1 MTLTIAALVLA
12 QAAPFTPPADVDFRK
27 AAIVSEGTR
36 MAADV
41 FTPKSA
47 SGAGNAT
54 SGTSKL
60 PCILMAHGWGGTKA
74 NFRADAIVFA
84 RAGYFVAGFDYRG
97 WGESESRLVA
107 AKPAV
112 ASKRGEPFTAE
123 VREVREV
130 VDPLDMAADWLNAI
144 HWAAGEPQC
153 DMSKLGL
160 WGSSFSGGLVV
171 WAAARDARVKA
182 IHSQVGA
189 LDGRTMAAA
198 DSDRKL
204 AYEEATRRARGEL
217 EYPAPGAVVIGK
229 LRGAPIRARFLDYAP
244 VDDVVKAPHCAMQF
258 VIAEKEELFDNNDHA
273 VKAHARAL
281 GPKRLVNIPKIAHY
295 GIYFEARAQAQ
306 QLAIE
311 WFDQHLKGGKQ

>member
-1 MTLTIAALVLA
+1 MIPTLVAILLA
-12 QAAPFTPPADVDFRK
+12 QAAPFSPPADLEYRK
-27 AAIVSEGTR
+27 ATIASEGTR

-41 FTPKSA
+41 FAPKGDA
-47 SGAGNAT
+47 R
-54 SGTSKL
+54 L

-74 NFRADAIVFA
+74 NFRPDAVVFA

-97 WGESESRLVA
+97 WGESESRVILTR
-107 AKPAV
+107 PAT
-112 ASKRGEPFTAE
+112 APKRGESFTAE

-130 VDPLDMAADWLNAI
+130 VDPLDMAADWLNAV
-144 HWAAGEPQC
+144 HWAAGEPRC
-153 DMSKLGL
+153 DISKLGL

-198 DSDRKL
+198 EADRQL

-229 LRGAPIRARFLDYAP
+229 LRGAPIRARFLDFAP
-244 VDDVVKAPHCAMQF
+244 VEDVVKAPRCAMQF
-258 VIAEKEELFDNNDHA
+258 VIAEREELFDNNDHA
-273 VKAHARAL
+273 IKAHARAL
-281 GPKRLVNIPKIAHY
+281 GPKRLITIPKITHY
-295 GIYFEARAQAQ
+295 GIYLEARAEAQ
-306 QLAIE
+306 RLAIE
-311 WFDQHLKGGKQ
+311 WFDEHLKGIKR